1 MHVLITGGAGF
12 IGSHLVD
19 LHLKNG
25 DKVHVIDNLSTGAR
39 RNLAAH
45 DRNKNLRASFEDI
58 ETWNGLRE
66 AVAWADRIYHMAA
79 VVGVQRVLDDPI
91 GVLGTNVSGTER
103 LLQAVHRGGWNPSC
117 IIASSSE
124 VYGLNPADRFDEAT
138 DLSFQSNSRL
148 RWTYA
153 VTKLLDEFYAM
164 AYHRGYGQNICAV
177 RLFNTVGPRQVGT
190 YGMVVPRFVQ
200 QAVSGEPIT
209 VYGDGSQSRSF
220 CDVRD
225 TARALDALAS
235 TERSFGQIVNVGND
249 REITIGELA
258 ELVKHSAGSNST
270 IEHLSYEAAYGQEYD
285 DIPRRRPVLDRLRD
299 LTGFEPQWSLEQ
311 TIDNLVS
318 LKRNTTR
325 TIDEFVN
332 LQHDPTASHV

>member
-19 LHLKNG
+19 LHLARG
-25 DKVHVIDNLSTGAR
+25 DKVHVIDNLSTGTR
-39 RNLAAH
+39 SNLAAH
-45 DRNKNLRASFEDI
+45 TRNKNLHTSFEDI

-79 VVGVQRVLDDPI
+79 VVGVQRVLKDPI

-103 LLQAVHRGGWNPSC
+103 LLHAVHAGGWNPTC

-124 VYGLNPADRFDEAT
+124 VYGLNPAESFDECT
-138 DLSFQSNSRL
+138 DLIFRSCSRL

-153 VTKLLDEFYAM
+153 MTKLLDEFYAM
-164 AYHRGYGQNICAV
+164 AYYRYYGQNICAV
-177 RLFNTVGPRQVGT
+177 RLFNTIGPRQVGT

-200 QAVSGEPIT
+200 QAVSGAPIT
-209 VYGDGSQSRSF
+209 VYGDGTQSRSF

-225 TARALDALAS
+225 TIRALDALAS
-235 TERSFGQIVNVGND
+235 TEKSSGEIVNVGND
-249 REITIGELA
+249 HEISIGDLA
-258 ELVKHSAGSNST
+258 ELVKKSADSRSL
-270 IEHLSYEAAYGQEYD
+270 IEHVDYETAYGQEYD
-285 DIPRRRPVLDRLRD
+285 DIPRRRPVLDRLRA
-299 LTGFEPQWSLEQ
+299 LTGFEPQWTLEQ
-311 TIDNLVS
+311 TIKDLVAR
-318 LKRNTTR
+318 KRNTTR

-332 LQHDPTASHV
+332 VQRDSSASRI